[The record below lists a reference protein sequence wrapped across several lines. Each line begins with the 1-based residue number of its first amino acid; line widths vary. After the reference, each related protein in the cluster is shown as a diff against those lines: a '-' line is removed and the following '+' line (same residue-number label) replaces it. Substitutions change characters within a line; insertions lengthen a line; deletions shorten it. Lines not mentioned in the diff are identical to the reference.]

1 MTHHPARE
9 GRPVNR
15 PVSPS
20 IIPLGKIGALI
31 LTALLSLISFQA
43 EAQTQQQAPP
53 CGPRASIVEQLKRDF
68 SETPVSRGLAS
79 NGTIIELLVSEA
91 GTWTMLISLPNGNS
105 CFGAAG
111 EMWQAVEP
119 PAPKGE
125 TL

>member
-20 IIPLGKIGALI
+20 IIPPGKIGVLI
-31 LTALLSLISFQA
+31 LTALLSLNPSLS
-43 EAQTQQQAPP
+43 EAQTQQQTPP
-53 CGPRASIVEQLKRDF
+53 CGPRALIVEQLKREF

-91 GTWTMLISLPNGNS
+91 GTWTLLVSLPNGNS
-105 CFGAAG
+105 CFGAVG